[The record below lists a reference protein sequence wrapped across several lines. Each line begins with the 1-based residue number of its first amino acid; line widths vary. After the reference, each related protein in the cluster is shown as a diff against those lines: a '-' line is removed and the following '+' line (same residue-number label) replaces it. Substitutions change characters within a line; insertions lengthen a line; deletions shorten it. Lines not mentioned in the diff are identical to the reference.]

1 MTTRDDLIVA
11 RRLIQSNWR
20 QRCPLSC
27 VKEACG
33 TDTRFRAAHVALVR
47 ALPPGWYCVVVY
59 FDARTTT
66 LQDMLAVFDR
76 AIEAW
81 QSVFGN
87 QIPLEKLPDY
97 HAHALMHHQLSD
109 NQQWQRHQESNLCFH
124 IHKKRHDRASAP
136 CLPLQS
142 REDQ

>member
-1 MTTRDDLIVA
+1 MTTRDDLIMA

-33 TDTRFRAAHVALVR
+33 TGTRFGAAHVALVR

-66 LQDMLAVFDR
+66 LEDMLAVFDR
-76 AIEAW
+76 AIKA
-81 QSVFGN
+81 
-87 QIPLEKLPDY
+87 
-97 HAHALMHHQLSD
+97 
-109 NQQWQRHQESNLCFH
+109 QRG
-124 IHKKRHDRASAP
+124 RGRRARPAA
-136 CLPLQS
+136 
-142 REDQ
+142 